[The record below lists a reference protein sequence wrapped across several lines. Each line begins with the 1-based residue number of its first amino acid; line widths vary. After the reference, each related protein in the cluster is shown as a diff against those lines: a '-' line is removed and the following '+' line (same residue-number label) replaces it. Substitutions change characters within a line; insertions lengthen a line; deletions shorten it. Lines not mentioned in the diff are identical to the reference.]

1 MLMRRCQMV
10 LAGLVIAAATS
21 SAQTSPGAAP
31 NPFGEPA
38 RTSTNHLTVESTISH
53 SAVAPGTRVTMSVNV
68 APRRAMHVYAP
79 GKHDYQV
86 VGLSITP
93 EPWLRAEPTKYP
105 ASESYHFEPTN
116 ETVPVYSK
124 PFRLTRELTILA
136 TPEARQQLS
145 GKSEVTIGGVL
156 EYQACDDKL
165 CYPPT
170 KVPVRFTVPLKP

>member
-1 MLMRRCQMV
+1 MV
-10 LAGLVIAAATS
+10 LVCLFTAAATS
-21 SAQTSPGAAP
+21 SAQSSSAGRP

-38 RTSTNHLTVESTISH
+38 RTSTSHLTVESALSH
-53 SAVAPGTRVTMSVNV
+53 TTVSPGSRVTITVDV
-68 APRRAMHVYAP
+68 APRRTMHVYAP

-105 ASESYHFEPTN
+105 PSESYHFEPTN
-116 ETVPVYSK
+116 ETIPVYSK
-124 PFRLTRELTILA
+124 PFRLTREVTILD
-136 TPEARQQLS
+136 TSEARQQLA

-165 CYPPT
+165 CYSPT